1 MPANLTPVYYEAER
15 KYKTARSVPERV
27 AALQEMLAVMPK
39 HKGTD
44 HLQADL
50 KSRIAKLLDD
60 LDKPTSGPKRTTNPF
75 NIRKEGA
82 GQIALVGY
90 ANVGKSALLA
100 NFTGAAAKVASYS
113 YTTLVPSLGM
123 LPYGNVQIQ
132 LVDVPAIDAPE
143 TQTSLFGLLRN
154 ASLLALVVDLTG
166 DPVNQATSL
175 MAHLAD
181 WGFELLGLQNDKDTV
196 EEDQHRGKPVVLVGT
211 KADIHGGLDGYQA
224 LEMAFKSKFPVV
236 MTSANEGLGADDF
249 ADAVYQLLDVVRV
262 YTKTPGQAAVLS
274 NPLVLS
280 RGSTIYDVAED
291 VHKDLLKGFKYAL
304 LWGSSGKFDGQRV
317 GRDHEVADGDVVELH
332 I

>member
-15 KYKTARSVPERV
+15 KYKTAKSLPERV

-50 KSRIAKLLDD
+50 KARIAKLLDD
-60 LDKPTSGPKRTTNPF
+60 LDKPTSGPKRTANPF

-90 ANVGKSALLA
+90 ANAGKSALLVK
-100 NFTGAAAKVASYS
+100 FTGATAKVASYS

-123 LPYGNVQIQ
+123 LPYGNIQIQ
-132 LVDVPAIDAPE
+132 LVDIPAIDAPE
-143 TQTSLFGLLRN
+143 TQTSVFGLLRN
-154 ASLLALVVDLTG
+154 ASLLALVVDLSS
-166 DPVNQATSL
+166 DPVNRATGL
-175 MAHLAD
+175 MSHLAD
-181 WGFELLGLQNDKDTV
+181 WGFDLLDSPHQKDS
-196 EEDQHRGKPVVLVGT
+196 EEDGQHRGKPIVLVGT
-211 KADIHGGLDGYQA
+211 KADIHGGLDGYQE

-236 MTSANEGLGADDF
+236 LTSANEGLGADDF
-249 ADAVYQLLDVVRV
+249 ADSIYGLLDVIRV
-262 YTKTPGQAAVLS
+262 YTKTPGQSAVLS
-274 NPLVLS
+274 NPLVLR

-317 GRDHEVADGDVVELH
+317 GRDHQVSDGDVVELH
-332 I
+332 V